1 MYIAVYIYI
10 WCYEIGIKNK
20 QALNAVMP
28 NEKKTTTNIFT
39 YGNRY
44 GNTGR
49 MQ

>member
-28 NEKKTTTNIFT
+28 NEKKNNNKHIHIWK
-39 YGNRY
+39 
-44 GNTGR
+44 
-49 MQ
+49 